1 MSEALRTPP
10 CNFEA
15 ERALLGSILMNNRAY
30 ERVSDILRAEHF
42 ADPANGRL
50 FELAAGLIEKGKQ
63 ANPVTLKD
71 FAASDD
77 LLAAAGGT
85 KHLAALA
92 TGAVTIIN
100 AADYGRMIYDLYLR
114 RELIEQ
120 GQTLVNRAYEIVPDE
135 TAPQIIE
142 DTESQLYALAEQR
155 EGGDFRDIGAAAH
168 AAVGKAEQAYQRGGK
183 LVGVDTGL
191 RDLNKKMGGL
201 HPSDLIILAGRPSMG
216 KTALATAMAYNAA
229 ESMKPRPPGQ
239 DGADPGVV
247 AFFSLEMK
255 DEQLANRILA
265 HLANIDVH
273 KIRNGLVNNDE
284 IANLM
289 TQADYLK
296 TVPVMIDHTGG
307 ITVARIRARC
317 RRLDRQYAKQGGL
330 RLAVIDYL
338 QLIAPPR
345 SEKAENRVQEIS
357 AITRDLKALAKEL
370 DVPVLA
376 LSQLSRAVEQREDKR
391 PMLSDLRESGSIE
404 QDADVVLF
412 VYREAYYLERS
423 EPQEPHKHAEW
434 ETKMAAAANTCEII
448 IGKQRNGPIGTEKV
462 HFNAETTWVSDIAK
476 DPRYNG

>member
-168 AAVGKAEQAYQRGGK
+168 SAVAKAEQAYQRGGK

-201 HPSDLIILAGRPSMG
+201 HPSDLIILAGRSSMG
-216 KTALATAMAYNAA
+216 KTAVATAIAYNAA
-229 ESMKPRPPGQ
+229 VSCKTEG
-239 DGADPGVV
+239 GVV
-247 AFFSLEMK
+247 GIFSLEMI
-255 DEQLANRILA
+255 DEQVANRVLA
-265 HLANIDVH
+265 HLAGIDVH
-273 KIRNGLVNNDE
+273 KIRNGLVSDGDIIE
-284 IANLM
+284 LM
-289 TQADYLK
+289 KGAQDLAS
-296 TVPVMIDHTGG
+296 VPLMIDHTGG
-307 ITVARIRARC
+307 ITLSTIRARC

-330 RLAVIDYL
+330 KLVVIDYL
-338 QLIAPPR
+338 QLITPAR
-345 SEKAENRVQEIS
+345 SERAENRVQEVS
-357 AITRDLKALAKEL
+357 NITRGLKALAKEL
-370 DVPVLA
+370 NVPVVA

-404 QDADVVLF
+404 QDADAVIF
-412 VYREAYYLERS
+412 VFREEYYLERS
-423 EPQEPHKHAEW
+423 EPQEPSKHAEW
-434 ETKMAAAANTCEII
+434 LGKCDKARNICELI

-462 HFNAETTWVSDIAK
+462 HFNAETTWVSDLAN